1 MNLLG
6 IKGGRINMRV
16 ANSITD
22 LIGQTPLVKLNR
34 LVPDDSA
41 DVYLKLEFFNPGSS
55 VKDRIGLAMI
65 EAAEKSGDLKPG
77 DTIVEPTSGNT
88 GIGLAMVA
96 AAKGY
101 KAKLVMP
108 ETMSM
113 ERRNLLRAY
122 GAELVLTPG
131 PEGMGGAIRKATE
144 LAKENGYFMP
154 QQFENE
160 ANPAIH
166 RETTGKELL
175 EQVDGQIDGFV
186 SGIGTGGTITGAGGF
201 LKEHF
206 PNLKIYAVE
215 PVDSPV
221 LSGGKPGP
229 HKIQGIGAGFVPS
242 ILNTE
247 VYDEVI
253 KVSNEE
259 AFDFAR
265 RAAREEGILGG
276 ISSGAAISAALQAAK
291 ELGKGKKVVAVIPS
305 NGERYLST
313 PLYQFE
319 D

>member
-1 MNLLG
+1 MV
-6 IKGGRINMRV
+6 RV
-16 ANSITD
+16 ANSISE
-22 LIGQTPLVKLNR
+22 LVGQTPIVKLNR
-34 LVPDDSA
+34 LVEEGSA
-41 DVYLKLEFFNPGSS
+41 DVYLKLEYMNPGSS
-55 VKDRIGLAMI
+55 VKDRIALAMI
-65 EAAEKSGDLKPG
+65 ESAEESGDLKAG

-101 KAKLVMP
+101 RAILVMP

-131 PEGMGGAIRKATE
+131 PEGMGGAIRKAEE

-154 QQFENE
+154 QQFKNLS
-160 ANPAIH
+160 NPEVH
-166 RETTGKELL
+166 RRTTGKEIV
-175 EQVDGQIDGFV
+175 EQMSEGLDAFV
-186 SGIGTGGTITGAGGF
+186 AGIGTGGTITGAGQV
-201 LKEHF
+201 LKQNF
-206 PNLKIYAVE
+206 DNVKVYAVE

-229 HKIQGIGAGFVPS
+229 HKIQGIGAGFVPD
-242 ILNTE
+242 ILDTK

-253 KVSNEE
+253 QISNDQ
-259 AFDFAR
+259 AFEYAR
-265 RAAREEGILGG
+265 RAAKEEGILGG
-276 ISSGAAISAALQAAK
+276 ISSGAAICAALKVAK
-291 ELGKGKKVVAVIPS
+291 ELGAGKKVLAIIPS